1 MRDFFDETSV
11 ITACWAFGNFE
22 IRNVKPKRFK
32 NQSSDTMKLLG
43 RNCKNQQ
50 GFIKKQLSLSIIG
63 VLS

>member
-1 MRDFFDETSV
+1 MRDFYGETSV
-11 ITACWAFGNFE
+11 IMACWTFGNLE

-32 NQSSDTMKLLG
+32 NQSSDTLKLLG

-50 GFIKKQLSLSIIG
+50 GFIKKQLSLSITG